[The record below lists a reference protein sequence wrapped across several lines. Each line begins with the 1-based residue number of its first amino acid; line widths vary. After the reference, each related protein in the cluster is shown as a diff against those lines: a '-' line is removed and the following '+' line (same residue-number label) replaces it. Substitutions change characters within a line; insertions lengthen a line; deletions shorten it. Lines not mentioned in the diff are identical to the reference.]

1 MFSGNSIEGG
11 GSSAVAKSR
20 HRTALWW
27 TSEQAQSMAF
37 LCRQYGLYKKK
48 KKVCFLWTHNY
59 GFYGDDNF
67 AFRQGFEKDIVLEK
81 FETQKFQLAQ
91 KLVSDK
97 VGYQK

>member
-1 MFSGNSIEGG
+1 
-11 GSSAVAKSR
+11 
-20 HRTALWW
+20 
-27 TSEQAQSMAF
+27 MAF
-37 LCRQYGLYKKK
+37 LCRKYGPHQK
-48 KKVCFLWTHNY
+48 KKVCSLWTHNY
-59 GFYGDDNF
+59 GFYGDVNF

>member
-1 MFSGNSIEGG
+1 MFSGKQYRSRGKL
-11 GSSAVAKSR
+11 SSSQEPSQNVTANGFQSK
-20 HRTALWW
+20 HRSWLF
-27 TSEQAQSMAF
+27 SVESMA
-37 LCRQYGLYKKK
+37 CTKKK
-48 KKVCFLWTHNY
+48 RFVLCEHTIM
-59 GFYGDDNF
+59 GFYGDVNF